1 MKQAAI
7 GKAEIR
13 MKRAKTALDR
23 ISKAG
28 DFNEFSEAWTDFLLA
43 SVSIL
48 SILEKGAHVNP
59 TSKQWY
65 YSTKKAGRKDPLVRY
80 IVQARNA
87 DEHGIEA
94 VVTHV
99 PGGVEIGKNGEPV
112 HVKRLFWDEDGRMIV
127 HLQPVNGK
135 VPTVEVKTAHPKLVK
150 VHDDRFG
157 DAFDPPAEHL
167 GQPLPDTSP
176 YTVASKMMA
185 YLERVMTEARS
196 LQV

>member
-1 MKQAAI
+1 MKKAAI
-7 GKAEIR
+7 DKSEIR
-13 MKRAKTALDR
+13 VKRAEAALER
-23 ISKAG
+23 IAAAP
-28 DFNEFSEAWTDFLLA
+28 DFNSFSEAWTDFLLA

-48 SILEKGAHVNP
+48 SILEKGSQVNP

-99 PGGVEIGKNGEPV
+99 PGGLGIGKNGESVHIERMSSDENGNMTIHLRPV
-112 HVKRLFWDEDGRMIV
+112 DGK
-127 HLQPVNGK
+127 L
-135 VPTVEVKTAHPKLVK
+135 PTVEVRNAHPKLVT
-150 VHDDRFG
+150 VYDDRFG

-167 GQPLPDTSP
+167 GHPLPDTSP

-185 YLERVMTEARS
+185 YLEQVMTEARS
-196 LQV
+196 LQA